1 MKSLFGHAE
10 GKRRRKMG
18 KEEKTERM
26 ATTERRQEEG
36 KRDCDRRRQF

>member
-18 KEEKTERM
+18 KGRNGERG
-26 ATTERRQEEG
+26 EDSKNGNNRKEIGGRKEG
-36 KRDCDRRRQF
+36 L